1 MKLLLSLDCNNASE
15 DVVPAME
22 LFGKSKSPEA
32 KWILKILEEKRAN
45 TSLKKTFQQQKDQYH
60 RDFVL
65 NNLKDR
71 EMRRDFVE

>member
-1 MKLLLSLDCNNASE
+1 MKLLLSLDCDNACE
-15 DVVPAME
+15 DVVPVME
-22 LFGKSKSPEA
+22 VFGKSKSPEA

-71 EMRRDFVE
+71 DSHRMVAE